1 MEILIKNANIINA
14 GFTKSADILCKNGK
28 ILEIGKDLIP
38 QSENAK
44 IIYAEGNYVFPGGID
59 PHVHMHLP
67 TPAGYSADD
76 FESGSK
82 AALRGGTTTII
93 DFVTPKKGQILQ
105 DAIKERKEE
114 AKNRVIDCYF
124 HVSPIEW
131 RDTMEQEIAQCIKDG
146 YKSFKVYMAY
156 KESIGLNDDV
166 LLKVMKAVAKY
177 GGMVTLHCE
186 MGDKIEEARNQ
197 LYAENKRSP
206 KYHSLSRPAKW
217 EAQAVKRAIE
227 LAEQAHCPIYIV
239 HVSAKESL
247 YHIEEAQKKGQKVIA
262 ETCPQYL
269 LLDDSIYEED
279 FETAAN
285 YVMSPPLRKKEDQ
298 EALWSAIKSGVV
310 TTIGTDHCPFTKEQK
325 ALGKDDFR
333 KIPNGTGGVEQRLNL
348 IYKHGVLENRITL
361 QEYVAITSTNAAK
374 TFGLFPQKGQIA
386 VGSEADLI
394 IWNPGSEETISSKT
408 HHMNCNLNI
417 NEGFTRKDSA
427 ELVML
432 AGRVVLENG
441 KLTAETLRR

>member
-1 MEILIKNANIINA
+1 MEILIKNAQIINA
-14 GFTKSADILCKNGK
+14 GSTIQADILCKNGK
-28 ILEIGKDLIP
+28 IIDIGKGLKA
-38 QSENAK
+38 QSKKSK
-44 IIYAEGNYVFPGGID
+44 IIDAEGKYVFPGGID

-93 DFVTPKKGQILQ
+93 DFVTPKKGQTLQ

-114 AKNRVIDCYF
+114 AKTSVIDCYF

-131 RDTMEQEIAQCIKDG
+131 RETMEQEIAQCIKDG

-156 KESIGLNDDV
+156 KDSIGLNDDV
-166 LLKVMKAVAKY
+166 LLKVMKAVAKH
-177 GGMVTLHCE
+177 GGLVTLHCE
-186 MGDKIEEARNQ
+186 MGDEIEEARNR

-206 KYHSLSRPAKW
+206 NYHAISRPAKW
-217 EAQAVKRAIE
+217 EVQAVKRAIE
-227 LAEQAHCPIYIV
+227 LAQQADCPIYIV

-247 YHIEEAQKKGQKVIA
+247 VHIAAAQEKGQQVIA

-269 LLDDSIYEED
+269 LYDDSVYEKD

-285 YVMSPPLRKKEDQ
+285 FVMSPPLRKREDQ
-298 EALWSAIKSGVV
+298 EALWAAIKSGVV

-333 KIPNGTGGVEQRLNL
+333 KIPNGTGGVEQRLKL
-348 IYKHGVLENRITL
+348 LYKHGVLKNRITL

-386 VGSEADLI
+386 VGSDADI
-394 IWNPGSEETISSKT
+394 
-408 HHMNCNLNI
+408 
-417 NEGFTRKDSA
+417 
-427 ELVML
+427 
-432 AGRVVLENG
+432 RVVDP
-441 KLTAETLRR
+441 KTLKAHTFCSRI

>member
-1 MEILIKNANIINA
+1 MKLEKKKKNLTMDILIKNAQIINA
-14 GFTKSADILCKNGK
+14 DSTISGDILCKDGK
-28 ILEIGKDLIP
+28 ILDIGKGLKT
-38 QSENAK
+38 QSHKVK
-44 IIYAEGNYVFPGGID
+44 IIDADGKYVFPGGID
-59 PHVHMHLP
+59 PHVHMHLT
-67 TPAGYSADD
+67 TPGGFSADD
-76 FESGSK
+76 FESGSR

-93 DFVTPKKGQILQ
+93 DFVTPKKGQSLQ
-105 DAIKERKEE
+105 EAIKERKEE
-114 AKNRVIDCYF
+114 AKNSIIDCYF

-156 KESIGLNDDV
+156 KDSIGLNDDV
-166 LLKVMKAVAKY
+166 LLKVMKAAAKH

-186 MGDKIEEARNQ
+186 MGDEIEEARNR
-197 LYAENKRSP
+197 LYTENKRSP
-206 KYHSLSRPAKW
+206 KYHAISRPAKW

-227 LAEQAHCPIYIV
+227 LAAKAGCPIYIV

-247 YHIEEAQKKGQKVIA
+247 VHIATAQERGLQVIA

-269 LLDDSIYEED
+269 LYDDSVYEKD

-285 YVMSPPLRKKEDQ
+285 FVMSPPLRKKEDQ
-298 EALWSAIKSGVV
+298 EALWAAIKAGVV

-348 IYKHGVLENRITL
+348 LYTHGVLANRITV
-361 QEYVAITSTNAAK
+361 QKYVAITSTNAAK

-386 VGSEADLI
+386 IGSDADL
-394 IWNPGSEETISSKT
+394 
-408 HHMNCNLNI
+408 
-417 NEGFTRKDSA
+417 
-427 ELVML
+427 
-432 AGRVVLENG
+432 RVVDP
-441 KLTAETLRR
+441 KTLKSHTLCSRI

>member
-14 GFTKSADILCKNGK
+14 DSTNSADILCKNGK
-28 ILEIGKDLIP
+28 ILEIGKELKV
-38 QSENAK
+38 QSKKAK
-44 IIYAEGNYVFPGGID
+44 IIDAEGKYVFPGGID

-67 TPAGYSADD
+67 TPAGFSADD

-82 AALRGGTTTII
+82 AAFKGGTTTII
-93 DFVTPKKGQILQ
+93 DFVTPQKGQSLQ
-105 DAIKERKEE
+105 DAIKERQEE
-114 AKNRVIDCYF
+114 ARNSLIDCYF

-131 RDTMEQEIAQCIKDG
+131 RDSMEQEIAQCIKDG

-156 KESIGLNDDV
+156 KDSIGLDDDV
-166 LLKVMKAVAKY
+166 LLKVMKAVAKH

-186 MGDKIEEARNQ
+186 MGDKIEEARNR

-206 KYHSLSRPAKW
+206 KYHAISRPAKW

-227 LAEQAHCPIYIV
+227 LATQADCPIYIV

-247 YHIEEAQKKGQKVIA
+247 VYIAAAQDKGQQVIA

-269 LLDDSIYEED
+269 LYDDSIYEED

-285 YVMSPPLRKKEDQ
+285 FIMSPPPRKKEDQ
-298 EALWSAIKSGVV
+298 EALWAAIKSGVV
-310 TTIGTDHCPFTKEQK
+310 STIGTDHCPFTKEQK

-333 KIPNGTGGVEQRLNL
+333 KIPNGTRGVEQRLNL

-386 VGSEADLI
+386 IGSDADI
-394 IWNPGSEETISSKT
+394 
-408 HHMNCNLNI
+408 
-417 NEGFTRKDSA
+417 
-427 ELVML
+427 
-432 AGRVVLENG
+432 RVVNPQSG
-441 KLTAETLRR
+441 STTLTLKANPLGTRI